1 MQQKL
6 TNFKSMFRYIISIL
20 VNHIKQKIIMKK
32 SFLTLSL
39 VAAAFLAQTTNVS
52 AQLQLPQ
59 PSPKAKLIQTTGL
72 TDITIEYS
80 SPAVKGRTIWGD
92 LVPYNEIWRAGA
104 NKATSVNFS
113 KDVTIGD
120 KEVKAGSYSLFYIPG
135 KEEWTIILNK
145 NTELWGV
152 DGYKQEEDVVRV
164 MAKPEVI
171 SNRERM
177 TFIVS
182 NYTDDVANIDLEWEK
197 VRISLPIKL
206 ATAKQA
212 VSNINSS
219 LGGTWRTYAS
229 AARYMY
235 ETPKDYDAALKYIDQ
250 SLALTQDWYNTWFKA
265 KILAAKG
272 MNKEA
277 QALAVKAKELG
288 DKNPDNFFYKND
300 VEAAIKEWA
309 AAPTKKK

>member
-1 MQQKL
+1 
-6 TNFKSMFRYIISIL
+6 
-20 VNHIKQKIIMKK
+20 MKK
-32 SFLTLSL
+32 TIVTLSL
-39 VAAAFLAQTTNVS
+39 VVAAYFAQTTSAS

-59 PSPKAKLIQTTGL
+59 PSPKAKLVQTAGL

-92 LVPYNEIWRAGA
+92 LVPYNEVWRAGA

-113 KDVTIGD
+113 KDVTVAD

-145 NTELWGV
+145 NTELWGS
-152 DGYKQEEDVVRV
+152 DGYKQEEDVVRTTV
-164 MAKPEVI
+164 KPEAI

-182 NYTDDVANIDLEWEK
+182 NYTDDAANIDLEWEK
-197 VRISLPIKL
+197 VRVSLPIKL
-206 ATAKQA
+206 GTAKQA
-212 VSNINSS
+212 TENINKT
-219 LGGTWRTYAS
+219 LGGTWRSYAS

-235 ETPKDYDAALKYIDQ
+235 ETPKDYEAALKYIDL
-250 SLALTQDWYNTWFKA
+250 SLGLTQDWYNTWYKA

-272 MNKEA
+272 MTKEA
-277 QALAVKAKELG
+277 HALALKAKELG

-309 AAPTKKK
+309 VAPTKKK

>member
-1 MQQKL
+1 
-6 TNFKSMFRYIISIL
+6 
-20 VNHIKQKIIMKK
+20 MKK
-32 SFLTLSL
+32 SILTLSL
-39 VAAAFLAQTTNVS
+39 VVVAYFAQTTIAN

-59 PSPKAKLIQTTGL
+59 PSPKAKLAQTAGL

-80 SPAVKGRTIWGD
+80 APAVKGRTIWGD
-92 LVPYNEIWRAGA
+92 LVPYNEVWRAGA

-113 KDVTIGD
+113 KDVVINSELIVNGEINAKDVT
-120 KEVKAGSYSLFYIPG
+120 VPAGTYSLFYIPG
-135 KEEWTIILNK
+135 KEVWTIILNK
-145 NTELWGV
+145 NTELWGS
-152 DGYKQEEDVVRV
+152 DGYKQEEDVVRTS
-164 MAKPEVI
+164 AKPEAI

-182 NYTDDVANIDLEWEK
+182 NFSDESATLEMEWEK

-206 ATAKQA
+206 GTAKQA
-212 VSNINSS
+212 VGNINSS

-235 ETPKDYDAALKYIDQ
+235 ETLKDYDAALKYIDQ
-250 SLALTQDWYNTWFKA
+250 SLSLTQDWYNTWFKA

-272 MNKEA
+272 MTKEA

-288 DKNPDNFFYKND
+288 DKNPAGFFYKSD
-300 VEAAIKEWA
+300 VEKAIKDWA
-309 AAPTKKK
+309 VAPAKKK